1 MSEDTVLYREDGL
14 VGVITLNR
22 PDVLNAFDH
31 AMVTRLARAPRPGA
45 RVRHARDRHHRFGP
59 GVLLAD
65 MTSPSRPL
73 TASEPVGNVHG
84 YMWEIQRLTTRIV
97 EHPAIVIAAL
107 NGPAV
112 GMAAELCVAADL
124 RLVSEEAYLLFP
136 EVRLALL
143 ETNGVTWLLPRAVG
157 HARASDWLLTCR
169 RIRAPGA
176 RHRGFCEPPGGAR
189 RAAARGAR
197 DGARDRG
204 LGAAL
209 DPAGQAHAASRVG
222 WRPARE
228 PARGNRRRGRRPRGA
243 PTSIEGMRAFHEK
256 RVPRYTG
263 E

>member
-1 MSEDTVLYREDGL
+1 MSEDTVLYHEDGL

-22 PDVLNAFDH
+22 PEVLNAFDH
-31 AMVTRLARAPRPGA
+31 AMVTRLGERLDQARASGMRA
-45 RVRHARDRHHRFGP
+45 I
-59 GVLLAD
+59 VLTGSGRAFSSGHDLAE
-65 MTSPSRPL
+65 PPL
-73 TASEPVGNVHG
+73 TENEPVGNVHG
-84 YMWEIQRLTTRIV
+84 YMWEIQHLTTRIL

-112 GMAAELCVAADL
+112 GMAAELCVSADL

-169 RIRAPGA
+169 RIPATELVTAGFASRQVATRDLLPTVLEMAREIAASAP
-176 RHRGFCEPPGGAR
+176 RSIRLVKRMLHRGW
-189 RAAARGAR
+189 
-197 DGARDRG
+197 DGD
-204 LGAAL
+204 L
-209 DPAGQAHAASRVG
+209 HASLLAEIDGVVETSRS
-222 WRPARE
+222 PDL
-228 PARGNRRRGRRPRGA
+228 
-243 PTSIEGMRAFHEK
+243 IEGMRAFHEK